1 MSEKKLNTQAEQFS
15 YAIGLSVASNLIGS
29 NVKSIDTNAFN
40 LAIEDAYKGNM
51 PQIDSDEANKIIQEF
66 FERTKNDELTKNI
79 KEGENFL
86 AENKKKEGIQELPSG
101 MQFEIINQGDGEL
114 PTINDQVECHY
125 HGTLINGNV
134 FDSSV
139 ERKQTATFPVNGV
152 IKGWQEALQLMS
164 VGSKWR
170 LFIPSQLAYGEQGA
184 GADIGPNSTLIFE
197 VELISIVK

>member
-1 MSEKKLNTQAEQFS
+1 MSEKKLNTQTEQFS

-40 LAIEDAYKGNM
+40 LAIEDAYKGNL

-170 LFIPSQLAYGEQGA
+170 LYVPSQLAYGEQGA